1 MSSNCQD
8 LLFYGRHLRD
18 VFNRPWDRRD
28 EQWRMEV
35 EDQRAT
41 WLRARKWKEYRKRS
55 RPRKDTG
62 AGPGIGNVE
71 EFARHVLFFREFNSK

>member
-8 LLFYGRHLRD
+8 LVFYGTYLHELFKR
-18 VFNRPWDRRD
+18 VWDRDD
-28 EQWRMEV
+28 EVRMMEV

-62 AGPGIGNVE
+62 AGPGIGTPE
-71 EFARHVLFFREFNSK
+71 EFAAIVRNREYCSGK